1 MKISDGNWLIQP
13 GLNLIHPVQVFD
25 VEQHGN
31 EMVIYAAPR
40 DVRERTWQL
49 DTPLFTL
56 RFFSPQEGVIGVR
69 MEHFQGALDN
79 GPHYPLNV
87 LQDINVEMQNN
98 AEFAELK
105 SGSLSVRVTKGEL
118 WSLDFLRNGV
128 RITGS
133 QLKNNGYVQDTN
145 SGRNYMFERLDLG
158 VGETVYGLGER
169 FTALVRNGQTVETW
183 NRDGG
188 TSTEQSYKNIS
199 FYITNRGYGVLV
211 NHPQCVSFEIGS
223 EKVSKVQ
230 RRERVSGIL
239 RHRRPDPERRA
250 EPLYPI
256 YGSSGAA
263 ARLVVWPVADHLIHH
278 QLRRSDR

>member
-31 EMVIYAAPR
+31 EMVVYAAPR

-158 VGETVYGLGER
+158 VGETATGLASVLPRWCATVRRWRPGTV
-169 FTALVRNGQTVETW
+169 TAAPVPSSLTRTSRSISPTVATVCW
-183 NRDGG
+183 
-188 TSTEQSYKNIS
+188 
-199 FYITNRGYGVLV
+199 
-211 NHPQCVSFEIGS
+211 
-223 EKVSKVQ
+223 
-230 RRERVSGIL
+230 
-239 RHRRPDPERRA
+239 
-250 EPLYPI
+250 
-256 YGSSGAA
+256 
-263 ARLVVWPVADHLIHH
+263 
-278 QLRRSDR
+278 